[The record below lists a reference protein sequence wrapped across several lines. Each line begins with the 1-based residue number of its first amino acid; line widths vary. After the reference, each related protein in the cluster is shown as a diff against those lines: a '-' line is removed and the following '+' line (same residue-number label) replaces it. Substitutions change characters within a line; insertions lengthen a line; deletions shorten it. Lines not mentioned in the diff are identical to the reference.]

1 MRKHVKVA
9 TLSLAVF
16 AGACGT
22 SKEKSAALPDDL
34 QKDLAAA
41 SAPASDL
48 ATAPKSFEPTRFVS
62 EMERTAAPVRVK
74 KIVATKRKTKPMLR
88 PVAVMKPAEEVA
100 AAETA
105 GTSEMAPSTTKAPA
119 PSDLPTI
126 PEPVASA
133 PDQGAEPANYPVPS
147 RGGSGGDGGIGQRGR
162 GRGIGG
168 LGGILGGIIGG
179 VVIRGGHGGVDK
191 CDPRTDGRTS
201 GVFIIGPNSGMPL
214 PTGTFP
220 RRFASHR
227 RLY

>member
-34 QKDLAAA
+34 QKDLATA

-48 ATAPKSFEPTRFVS
+48 ATAPRNFEPTRVVS
-62 EMERTAAPVRVK
+62 EMERTTAPRPVK
-74 KIVATKRKTKPMLR
+74 KIVATKRKTKPVRR
-88 PVAVMKPAEEVA
+88 PEAVSKPAVEVA
-100 AAETA
+100 AAEIA
-105 GTSEMAPSTTKAPA
+105 GTEEMAPSTKKAPA

-126 PEPVASA
+126 PEPIATS
-133 PDQGAEPANYPVPS
+133 PEPGADPSPLPVPA

-191 CDPRTDGRTS
+191 CDPRTDGRT
-201 GVFIIGPNSGMPL
+201 GGIFIMGPNSGMPL

-220 RRFASHR
+220 RRFGR
-227 RLY
+227 RF

>member
-16 AGACGT
+16 AGACGS
-22 SKEKSAALPDDL
+22 SKEKSAALPEDL
-34 QKDLAAA
+34 QKDLATA

-48 ATAPKSFEPTRFVS
+48 
-62 EMERTAAPVRVK
+62 
-74 KIVATKRKTKPMLR
+74 
-88 PVAVMKPAEEVA
+88 
-100 AAETA
+100 
-105 GTSEMAPSTTKAPA
+105 A

-126 PEPVASA
+126 PEPVATA
-133 PDQGAEPANYPVPS
+133 PEPGAEPAPLPVPA
-147 RGGSGGDGGIGQRGR
+147 RGGSGADGGLGQRGR

-191 CDPRTDGRTS
+191 CDPRTDGRT
-201 GVFIIGPNSGMPL
+201 GGIFIMGPNSGMPL

-220 RRFASHR
+220 RRFGR
-227 RLY
+227 RF